1 MPNHSRA
8 GRPVDHRKDEAI
20 LNAVRALLFTKNP
33 QSFSID
39 AVARKAKVSK
49 MTIYSRYPTREA
61 LIDATVQLQA
71 KNISSAIS
79 INPSDSQD
87 LQQALTQ
94 FGIDLLSFLLSDDH
108 LGFIRA
114 LSSAPEIT
122 TESLSLIYHSGP
134 LATLN
139 CLSNCLQQADANG
152 LAHFSHPDKSAEM
165 LMGMLIGIDMIRA
178 TYGKQRQRSEKE
190 LEDHVHWVV
199 CSFLKVYR

>member
-122 TESLSLIYHSGP
+122 TESVSRIYHSGP

-152 LAHFSHPDKSAEM
+152 LAHFSYPDKSAEM
-165 LMGMLIGIDMIRA
+165 LMGMLIGID
-178 TYGKQRQRSEKE
+178 
-190 LEDHVHWVV
+190 
-199 CSFLKVYR
+199 